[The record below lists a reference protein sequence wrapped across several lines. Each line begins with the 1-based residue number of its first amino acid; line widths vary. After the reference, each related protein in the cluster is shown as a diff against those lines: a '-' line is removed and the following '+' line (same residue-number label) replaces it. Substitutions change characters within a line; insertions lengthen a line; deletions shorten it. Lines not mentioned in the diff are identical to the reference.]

1 MSYLSES
8 VGDVGTS
15 DRDRLSHL
23 VAENPY
29 FTRNTQFIGSMP
41 DKCAG
46 AA

>member
-23 VAENPY
+23 VAAV
-29 FTRNTQFIGSMP
+29 FRRAVGLHVRVQHTFG
-41 DKCAG
+41 
-46 AA
+46 